1 MMAHFA
7 QIDDSNIVIN
17 VTVVAD
23 SDCQD
28 GNGDES
34 ESVGIA
40 FMKGLLGSDTNWV
53 QTSYN
58 TKGGVHYA
66 PNSNTPDGGVALR
79 KNYAG
84 IGYTYDSGRDA
95 FIEPKPFPSWLLD
108 EDTCIWN
115 APTPYPDD
123 DDKPY
128 GWDEDTTSWKEIE
141 I

>member
-1 MMAHFA
+1 MSHFA
-7 QIDDSNIVIN
+7 EIDNNGIVQRVIVAEQDFIDSGAVG
-17 VTVVAD
+17 D
-23 SDCQD
+23 S
-28 GNGDES
+28 S
-34 ESVGIA
+34 
-40 FMKGLLGSDTNWV
+40 NWV